1 MKLRIRGNSIR
12 LRLGASEVAQLAK
25 GDRVSE
31 STQFSPLLKDRLIYA
46 VVLSTD
52 AMEISASFANN
63 EILVSVPQ
71 VLGQVWANSE
81 RVGLNHEQ
89 KVNGEASLT
98 IVIEKDFQC
107 LEPRP
112 NEDQSDSFPNPAK
125 GAACGHH

>member
-1 MKLRIRGNSIR
+1 MKLRIRGIQFACVWERVKLPSWQRVTASRNR
-12 LRLGASEVAQLAK
+12 LSFHLAEGSFDLRSCALHRRNGDFRQLREQRNLGFGA
-25 GDRVSE
+25 
-31 STQFSPLLKDRLIYA
+31 
-46 VVLSTD
+46 
-52 AMEISASFANN
+52 
-63 EILVSVPQ
+63 Q